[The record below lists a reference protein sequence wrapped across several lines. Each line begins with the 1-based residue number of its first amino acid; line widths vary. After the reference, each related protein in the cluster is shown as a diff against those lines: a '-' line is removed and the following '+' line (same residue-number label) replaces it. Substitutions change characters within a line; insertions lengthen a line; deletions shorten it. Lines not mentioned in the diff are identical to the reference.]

1 MGTLS
6 GVCDMYDSWYV
17 LVYSFLAA
25 SCGYQRIL
33 QAASRNHARACQ
45 DKRLLGD
52 SWCRLLLYFVWCVV
66 FVDRFGPSRCGGVRL
81 CFLERMVRRQFVACH
96 TFLRSELYIT
106 HRKYQKHQMYIAC
119 LDDNTYI
126 TATAK
131 TNSFTIYIGKTKTVD
146 HEIDENEKQIHI
158 QCMAATRVKKTIK
171 IAVGMGNSTSG
182 HILIYTYADNTLVNA
197 KYECGSFVGSLAFSQ
212 DGLMLVAGTSS
223 NTTIYYNDYKEKIY
237 LKANQYAQTTA
248 VAFSPVGSMLAT
260 AGTHVISDGPTHKI
274 NIYNIESIE
283 SISSESEWEYE
294 NEVNSIC
301 FSPDALMLATGEG
314 SYNKP
319 GKTTI
324 YDVEN
329 KSQICQWVHEG
340 PVSSVCFS
348 PDALMLVAG
357 DYAGC
362 IYIYTDEASETISR
376 FQHTLKI
383 EDASLPLPVSSV
395 CFSPNGTIFAA
406 VGDQLKKYEKVVDNT
421 TFRYEKNMLSCITLR
436 F

>member
-1 MGTLS
+1 
-6 GVCDMYDSWYV
+6 
-17 LVYSFLAA
+17 
-25 SCGYQRIL
+25 
-33 QAASRNHARACQ
+33 
-45 DKRLLGD
+45 
-52 SWCRLLLYFVWCVV
+52 
-66 FVDRFGPSRCGGVRL
+66 
-81 CFLERMVRRQFVACH
+81 MVRRQFVACH

-119 LDDNTYI
+119 LDDDTYI

-131 TNSFTIYIGKTKTVD
+131 TNSFTIYIGKTKPVD

-158 QCMAATRVKKTIK
+158 QCVAATRVRETIK